1 MNSLPRTAVRVS
13 SWQDLMMSVTQQV
26 PGVSQ
31 GWSNL
36 HQDPRGQGAW
46 SSSGDLEHPQ
56 VLAPSESRDGF
67 HRTRFEKGTTW
78 DTWPSEKTEAGS
90 CRWTDTSVRAC
101 ELMPS
106 WRHSVPCAACAGRS
120 RLGGGRVFLH
130 LGAGET
136 SPSMIFHLTSPCHI
150 CQLLLIT
157 EFAITLHTDVKGR
170 KKRKRRLRDSTIIN
184 DVWQAKV
191 PYNAL

>member
-1 MNSLPRTAVRVS
+1 MAKVLVTVLGTQSIQSCCLP
-13 SWQDLMMSVTQQV
+13 
-26 PGVSQ
+26 
-31 GWSNL
+31 
-36 HQDPRGQGAW
+36 
-46 SSSGDLEHPQ
+46 
-56 VLAPSESRDGF
+56 
-67 HRTRFEKGTTW
+67 
-78 DTWPSEKTEAGS
+78 
-90 CRWTDTSVRAC
+90 VRAGMSFSGPFSRR
-101 ELMPS
+101 EPAGIPAGHGKRRRLGAGGLDGHQHQTPGANAFVTAFIS
-106 WRHSVPCAACAGRS
+106 WHCLAGRS

-157 EFAITLHTDVKGR
+157 EFAITLRTDVKGR

>member
-1 MNSLPRTAVRVS
+1 MSVSQRVPGCPRAGTISTTAPVAGGLVAAAGTCRPEDDAPWEHPCIPVRAGEGFSGPVSIREPAGMPTGHQERQRLELGALGGYQHQTPSANAFVAALNSLRC
-13 SWQDLMMSVTQQV
+13 L
-26 PGVSQ
+26 
-31 GWSNL
+31 
-36 HQDPRGQGAW
+36 
-46 SSSGDLEHPQ
+46 
-56 VLAPSESRDGF
+56 
-67 HRTRFEKGTTW
+67 
-78 DTWPSEKTEAGS
+78 
-90 CRWTDTSVRAC
+90 RW
-101 ELMPS
+101 
-106 WRHSVPCAACAGRS
+106 RS

-157 EFAITLHTDVKGR
+157 EFAITLRTDVKGR